1 MAKKQKNFR
10 RVMTRKIM
18 RNMIK
23 DKMRQKGIPHIN
35 KNLKHVLEN
44 SSNKEIYKML
54 EMKGEN

>member
-10 RVMTRKIM
+10 RIMTRKIM

-23 DKMRQKGIPHIN
+23 DKMKQHGIPHVN
-35 KNLKHVLEN
+35 KNLKEVLKN
-44 SSNKEIYKML
+44 VDNKEVEKML